1 MEELGLVLANETVWD
16 SVASGTGRV
25 ELSAG
30 VLDICYAVYRE
41 EGDLM
46 DNKPVMLIVDD
57 VNINRTVLAQ
67 FFHDDYRIVEAE
79 NGQEALSMLEQ
90 EAAHIV
96 LVDIMMPVMDGLEFM
111 SVLKSNDQYKGLP
124 VVAMTTH
131 GDLDGQTWA
140 VELGAADFI
149 TKPFNPTIVHQRVK
163 NVMAASENEWRR
175 VAQLAADKQLAEV
188 ASYVDN
194 DGLTGLYNREA
205 FYRKASRL
213 LKDNQDV
220 EYEIIYLDVYS
231 FKVINDLFTM
241 ETGNLVLKTAAYYFD
256 VLTSNGGVCGRVESD
271 HFVLCVPRG
280 QVRIEQLLE
289 GIDSTVV
296 SLGISHNIVFY
307 AGIYEVENTYMPVDQ
322 MCDRARMA
330 MNKVKGSY
338 LHRYAY
344 YDDKLKQIMQ
354 EEQMIV
360 RDMEFALQ
368 ERQFDIYLQPV
379 YDAETGKIVSAEALV
394 RWQHPFQGVV
404 SPGKFISVFE
414 RNGFIVRLDRYVWEM
429 VCDFM
434 ASLRET
440 TGKLLPVSVNVS
452 RLNLYN
458 LDLLDFL
465 LGLIKEHDLSPEFL
479 HLEIT
484 EEAYTQDSNQLI
496 EAVGLFRQSG
506 FQVSLDDFG
515 KGNSPI
521 SMLKELPVDT
531 LKVDLGFMRKG
542 ERADRGARIMGGV
555 VEMAVDLDM
564 DIIVEGVENQ
574 DDFDFA
580 VQKGARLIQ
589 GYYYAKPMPREVFAA
604 LCARE
609 LGQANT

>member
-1 MEELGLVLANETVWD
+1 
-16 SVASGTGRV
+16 
-25 ELSAG
+25 
-30 VLDICYAVYRE
+30 
-41 EGDLM
+41 M

-67 FFHDDYRIVEAE
+67 FFHDDFRIVEAE
-79 NGQEALSMLEQ
+79 NGKEALAMLEQ

-96 LVDIMMPVMDGLEFM
+96 LVDLMMPVMDGLEFM
-111 SVLKSNDQYKGLP
+111 SILRNNDQYKGLP
-124 VVAMTTH
+124 VVAMTTNS
-131 GDLDGQTWA
+131 DLDGQTWA

-149 TKPFNPTIVHQRVK
+149 TKPFNPDVVRCRVK
-163 NVMAASENEWRR
+163 NVIGSAENEWRK
-175 VAQLAADKQLAEV
+175 VTQLASDKQLAEV

-194 DGLTGLYNREA
+194 DSLTGLYNREA

-213 LKDNQDV
+213 LRDNQDV

-241 ETGNLVLKTAAYYFD
+241 ETGNLVLKTAAYYFN
-256 VLTSNGGVCGRVESD
+256 VLTCNGGVCGRVESD

-307 AGIYEVENTYMPVDQ
+307 AGIYEVENPYMAVDQ

-330 MNKVKGSY
+330 MNRVKGSY

-344 YDDKLKQIMQ
+344 YDDKLKQLML
-354 EEQMIV
+354 EEQMVV

-379 YDAETGKIVSAEALV
+379 YNSATGKIVSAEALV
-394 RWQHPFQGVV
+394 RWQHPSQGVV
-404 SPGKFISVFE
+404 SPGRFIPVFE

-429 VCDFM
+429 VCEFLGK
-434 ASLRET
+434 LREA
-440 TGKLLPVSVNVS
+440 TGVLLPVSVNVS

-465 LGLIKEHDLSPEFL
+465 MGLISKHNLSPEYL

-484 EEAYTQDSNQLI
+484 EEAYTHDAHQLI
-496 EAVGLFRQSG
+496 DEVEMFRQNG
-506 FQVSLDDFG
+506 FKVTLDDFG
-515 KGNSPI
+515 RGCSPL

-531 LKVDLGFMRKG
+531 LKVDFGFMRKG
-542 ERADRGARIMGGV
+542 ARAERGARIMGGV
-555 VEMAVDLDM
+555 VEMAEDLEM
-564 DIIVEGVENQ
+564 DIIVEGVESQ
-574 DDFDFA
+574 EEFEFA
-580 VQKGARLIQ
+580 TKKGARLIQ
-589 GYYYAKPMPREVFAA
+589 GYYYAKPMPREDFVE
-604 LCARE
+604 LC
-609 LGQANT
+609 LKDFLDTGK

>member
-1 MEELGLVLANETVWD
+1 
-16 SVASGTGRV
+16 
-25 ELSAG
+25 
-30 VLDICYAVYRE
+30 
-41 EGDLM
+41 M

-67 FFHDDYRIVEAE
+67 FFRDDYRIVEAE
-79 NGQEALSMLEQ
+79 NGKEALAMLEQ
-90 EAAHIV
+90 EPAHIV
-96 LVDIMMPVMDGLEFM
+96 LVDLMMPVMDGLEFM
-111 SVLKSNDQYKGLP
+111 SVLKNNDQYKGMP
-124 VVAMTTH
+124 VVAMTTNN
-131 GDLDGQTWA
+131 DLDGQTWA

-149 TKPFNPTIVHQRVK
+149 TKPYNPSVVRCRVK
-163 NVMAASENEWRR
+163 NVMGASENEWRR
-175 VAQLAADKQLAEV
+175 VAQLASDKQLAEV

-194 DGLTGLYNREA
+194 DSLTGLYNREA

-213 LKDNQDV
+213 LRDNPDI

-241 ETGNLVLKTAAYYFD
+241 ETGNLVLKTAAYYFN

-280 QVRIEQLLE
+280 QVRIEHLLE

-307 AGIYEVENTYMPVDQ
+307 AGIYDVENIYMAMDQ

-330 MNKVKGSY
+330 MNTVKGSN

-344 YDDKLKQIMQ
+344 YDDKLKQQML

-379 YDAETGKIVSAEALV
+379 YNAETGRIARAEALV
-394 RWQHPFQGVV
+394 RWQHPSQGMV
-404 SPGKFISVFE
+404 SPGRFIPVFE

-429 VCDFM
+429 VCEFM
-434 ASLRET
+434 AELRDA
-440 TGKLLPVSVNVS
+440 TGRLLPISVNVS

-465 LGLIKEHDLSPEFL
+465 MGLIRKHNLSPEFL

-484 EEAYTQDSNQLI
+484 EAAYTQDAGQLI
-496 EAVGLFRQSG
+496 EEVELFRQNG
-506 FQVSLDDFG
+506 FKVSLDDFG
-515 KGNSPI
+515 RGYSSLN
-521 SMLKELPVDT
+521 MLKDLPVDT
-531 LKVDLGFMRKG
+531 LKVDLGFTRKG
-542 ERADRGARIMGGV
+542 KNAARGTRIMGSV
-555 VEMAVDLDM
+555 SEFAKDLDM
-564 DIIVEGVENQ
+564 DIIVEGVETKE
-574 DDFDFA
+574 DFDFA
-580 VQKGARLIQ
+580 AQKGAKLIQ
-589 GYYYAKPMPREVFAA
+589 GYYYAKPMPREAFVE
-604 LCARE
+604 LCAKDFLE
-609 LGQANT
+609 GK

>member
-1 MEELGLVLANETVWD
+1 M
-16 SVASGTGRV
+16 
-25 ELSAG
+25 
-30 VLDICYAVYRE
+30 
-41 EGDLM
+41 M
-46 DNKPVMLIVDD
+46 DNKPTMLIVDD

-67 FFHDDYRIVEAE
+67 FFHDEYRIVEAE
-79 NGQEALSMLEQ
+79 NGQEALAMLEQ

-96 LVDIMMPVMDGLEFM
+96 LVDLMMPVMDGLEFM
-111 SVLKSNDQYKGLP
+111 STLKSNDHYKGLP

-149 TKPFNPTIVHQRVK
+149 TKPFNPTIVRQRVR
-163 NVMAASENEWRR
+163 NVMGSSENEWRR
-175 VAQLAADKQLAEV
+175 VAQMASDKQLAEM

-194 DGLTGLYNREA
+194 DSLTGLYNREA
-205 FYRKASRL
+205 FYRRVSRL
-213 LKDNQDV
+213 LQDNAETQ
-220 EYEIIYLDVYS
+220 YEIIYLDVYN
-231 FKVINDLFTM
+231 FKIINDLFAM

-256 VLTSNGGVCGRVESD
+256 VLTGNGGVCGRVESD

-307 AGIYEVENTYMPVDQ
+307 AGIYKVENVFMAVDQ

-344 YDDKLKQIMQ
+344 YDEALKQQML

-360 RDMEFALQ
+360 RDMEFAVQ

-379 YDAETGKIVSAEALV
+379 YEIDTGRIVSAEALV
-394 RWQHPFQGVV
+394 RWQHPSQGII
-404 SPGKFISVFE
+404 SPGKFVPVFE
-414 RNGFIVRLDRYVWEM
+414 RNGFIVRLDRYVWEL
-429 VCDFM
+429 VCGFM
-434 ASLRET
+434 GKMREV
-440 TGKLLPVSVNVS
+440 TGRLLPVSVNVS

-465 LGLIKEHDLSPEFL
+465 MGLVKKYHISPEYL

-484 EEAYTQDSNQLI
+484 ESAYTEEPRQLI
-496 EAVGLFRQSG
+496 EEVELFRKNG
-506 FQVSLDDFG
+506 FKVSMDDFG
-515 KGNSPI
+515 RGFSSLNMIKD
-521 SMLKELPVDT
+521 LPVDT
-531 LKVDLGFMRKG
+531 LKLDLGFVTRG
-542 ERADRGARIMGGV
+542 DADGRGARIMGGMVDMAKDMEMSV
-555 VEMAVDLDM
+555 V
-564 DIIVEGVENQ
+564 VEGVENQ
-574 DDFDFA
+574 EQLDF
-580 VQKGARLIQ
+580 VRQMGAGYVQ
-589 GYYYAKPMPREVFAA
+589 GYCFAKPMPKVEFM
-604 LCARE
+604 E
-609 LGQANT
+609 LFRKNQD

>member
-1 MEELGLVLANETVWD
+1 MANEEMRKFSSFFAEV
-16 SVASGTGRV
+16 G
-25 ELSAG
+25 EK
-30 VLDICYAVYRE
+30 
-41 EGDLM
+41 M

-79 NGQEALSMLEQ
+79 NGKEALEMLEQ

-96 LVDIMMPVMDGLEFM
+96 LVDLMMPVMDGLEFM
-111 SVLKSNDQYKGLP
+111 SVLKNNDQYKGLP
-124 VVAMTTH
+124 IVAMTTNN
-131 GDLDGQTWA
+131 DLDGQTWA

-149 TKPFNPTIVHQRVK
+149 TKPFNPAVVRCRVK
-163 NVMAASENEWRR
+163 NVMGASENEWRR
-175 VAQLAADKQLAEV
+175 VAQLAADKQLADV
-188 ASYVDN
+188 ASFVDN
-194 DGLTGLYNREA
+194 DSLTGLYNREA

-213 LKDNQDV
+213 LRDNLDT

-231 FKVINDLFTM
+231 FKIINDLFTM
-241 ETGNLVLKTAAYYFD
+241 ETGNLVLKTAAYYFN
-256 VLTSNGGVCGRVESD
+256 VLTSSGGVCGRVESD

-280 QVRIEQLLE
+280 QVRIEHLLE

-307 AGIYEVENTYMPVDQ
+307 AGIYDVENAYMAVDQ

-330 MNKVKGSY
+330 MNTVKGSN
-338 LHRYAY
+338 LHRYAF
-344 YDDKLKQIMQ
+344 YDEKLRQLML

-368 ERQFDIYLQPV
+368 ERQFSIFLQPV
-379 YDAETGKIVSAEALV
+379 YDAETGRIVSAEALV
-394 RWQHPFQGVV
+394 RWQHPSQGLI
-404 SPGKFISVFE
+404 SPGRFIPVFE

-429 VCDFM
+429 VCEFM
-434 ASLRET
+434 AELREV
-440 TGKLLPVSVNVS
+440 TGVLLPVSVNVS

-465 LGLIKEHDLSPEFL
+465 MGLIKKHDISPAYL

-496 EAVGLFRQSG
+496 EEVELFRQNG
-506 FQVSLDDFG
+506 FKVSLDDFG
-515 KGNSPI
+515 KGYSPV

-531 LKVDLGFMRKG
+531 LKVDMSFMSRGEQAGRGF
-542 ERADRGARIMGGV
+542 RIMGGV
-555 VEMAVDLDM
+555 IEAARELGM
-564 DIIVEGVENQ
+564 DVIIEGVETEA
-574 DDFDFA
+574 DREFA
-580 VQKGARLIQ
+580 TEIGAKLIQ
-589 GYYYAKPMPREVFAA
+589 GYYYAKPMPREDFVE
-604 LCARE
+604 LCAKE
-609 LGQANT
+609 LIENKQDG